1 MPHNR
6 IAQISGV
13 PHVVDT
19 RSRIDFE
26 PGKTASGHDPRFAG
40 MSEKE
45 MRDFLKEE
53 QREGVHPSLKG
64 KHF

>member
-6 IAQISGV
+6 IAQISGIKEHSV
-13 PHVVDT
+13 
-19 RSRIDFE
+19 RSRVDFE

-53 QREGVHPSLKG
+53 QREGIHPSLKG
-64 KHF
+64 KRF